1 MDNKKD
7 NKRLIAIIVGI
18 IVLIVVA
25 TIGYNFLSEK
35 YGKGQE
41 IMVSDNQQEEQPE
54 KSPQS
59 QEDTTEE
66 PEKEKKTRLEA
77 PNITV
82 FNDAGE
88 EVQLKD
94 LVGKPMVLNFWA
106 SWCGPCRMEM
116 PEFQQVYEERGEEVE
131 FVMINLT
138 DGDRETVE
146 GAKAYLE
153 KEGLSLP
160 VYYDLNQEGAINY
173 RVMAVPT
180 TYFVNAEGDMVG
192 YIQSA
197 IDKDTLIEG
206 IELAIN
212 EVGETPEDTPK
223 E

>member
-66 PEKEKKTRLEA
+66 PAKEKKTRLEA

-212 EVGETPEDTPK
+212 EVGETLEDTPK